1 MIYMAPLQGFTD
13 YVYRKIYS
21 ENFRGIHSYF
31 IPYIS
36 IKNGVCLKKHLREV
50 LLENNRQDNVVPQI
64 LIKNE
69 EELNQLVAL
78 IKEYGYKEININL
91 GCPYPMVTKR
101 GKGAGLLPFPKK
113 IESILNACF
122 DNLDMKISVKLRSG
136 LDSEKD
142 IFQVIKVLNK
152 FPLKE
157 VIYHPRIA
165 KQLYK
170 GKANIELFEDI
181 NALSTNPLVFN
192 GDVNTLADYS
202 VLQNK
207 FPEIDRWMLGRGLLM
222 DPFLPEKII
231 NQTNEITNQADRL
244 WKFHEQIFTEYST
257 ILQDDSQVLMKLA
270 QFWTYFCYSFSP
282 THKAFKLIKKAKDP
296 QKYNNAVDRIF
307 NEFA

>member
-1 MIYMAPLQGFTD
+1 MISMAPLQGFTD

-21 ENFRGIHSYF
+21 DNFRGVHSYF

-50 LLENNRQDNVVPQI
+50 LPENNLQDNVVPQV

-78 IKEYGYKEININL
+78 LKEYRYGEININL

-101 GKGAGLLPFPKK
+101 GKGAGLLPFPEK
-113 IESILNACF
+113 IESILNTCF
-122 DNLDMKISVKLRSG
+122 DNLDAKISVKLRSG
-136 LDSEKD
+136 LDNEKD
-142 IFQVIKVLNK
+142 VLRVIKVLNK

-157 VIYHPRIA
+157 IIYHPRIA

-170 GKANIELFEDI
+170 GKANIELFEEV
-181 NALSTNPLVFN
+181 NALSANPLVYN

-202 VLQNK
+202 ALQNK
-207 FPEIDRWMLGRGLLM
+207 FPKIDRWMLGRGLLM

-231 NQTNEITNQADRL
+231 NKANEITNKTERL
-244 WKFHEQIFTEYST
+244 WKFHEQIFIAYSA
-257 ILQDDSQVLMKLA
+257 ILQDDSQVLMKLT
-270 QFWTYFCYSFSP
+270 QFWAYFSFSFAP
-282 THKAFKLIKKAKDP
+282 SHKAFKLIKKAKDLR
-296 QKYNNAVDRIF
+296 KYNNAVDRIF
-307 NEFA
+307 NEFT